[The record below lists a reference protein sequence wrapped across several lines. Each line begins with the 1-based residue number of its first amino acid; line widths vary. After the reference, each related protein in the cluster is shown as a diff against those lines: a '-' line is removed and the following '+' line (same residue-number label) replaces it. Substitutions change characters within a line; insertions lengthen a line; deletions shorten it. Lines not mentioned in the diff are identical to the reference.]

1 MVKMWQFTN
10 KSKDTEL
17 LKTLFKIGFPYF
29 YPELNASLIVNF
41 DQNERD
47 TRIHSFYKDLNVEER
62 FVYELAEF
70 KVLFLLSIEEPS
82 LRDTLFTPETFKMFR
97 RAYSKIYNA

>member
-1 MVKMWQFTN
+1 M
-10 KSKDTEL
+10 DL
-17 LKTLFKIGFPYF
+17 IKTLFKIGFPYF

-47 TRIHSFYKDLNVEER
+47 TRIHSFYKELNVEER

-70 KVLFLLSIEEPS
+70 KVLFIQGKDNP
-82 LRDTLFTPETFKMFR
+82 
-97 RAYSKIYNA
+97 